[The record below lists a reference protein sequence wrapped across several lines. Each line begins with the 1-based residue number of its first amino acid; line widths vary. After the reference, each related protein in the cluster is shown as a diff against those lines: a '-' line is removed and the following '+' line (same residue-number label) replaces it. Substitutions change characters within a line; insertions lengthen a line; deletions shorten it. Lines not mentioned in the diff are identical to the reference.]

1 MLVKTSDGSYTMY
14 SEEFSQHYH
23 SCNEGAL
30 NESLQKHIIP
40 ALSYHKNKQTLHI
53 LDICF
58 GLGYNTLAT
67 LYYIKKYNLNIKL
80 NIYSVEFDT
89 DLLYSLKDFKYPSEF
104 DEFKDIIKNLS
115 EKFYYKDDNL
125 SISIYNED
133 AREFLK
139 NSDIKVDI
147 VYQDPFSSDTNKS
160 LWTKEYFALVR
171 KLLSDDAIIT
181 TYSIATPVRL
191 AMWENNLLIYEIQH
205 EKKRSTIA
213 LSKKQI
219 DKNYKYIDMV
229 LKQQRNKTAKALRD

>member
-40 ALSYHKNKQTLHI
+40 ALSYHKNKQTLQI

-67 LYYIKKYNLNIKL
+67 LYYIKKNNLSINL
-80 NIYSVEFDT
+80 DIYSVEFDT
-89 DLLYSLKDFKYPSEF
+89 KLLHSLKDFTYPSEF
-104 DEFKDIIKNLS
+104 NEFKDIIKALS
-115 EKFYYKDDNL
+115 EDFYYKDDNL
-125 SISIYNED
+125 SISIYNGD
-133 AREFLK
+133 AREYLK
-139 NSDIKVDI
+139 NSDIKVDV

-160 LWTKEYFALVR
+160 LWTKEYFALI
-171 KLLSDDAIIT
+171 KQLLSDDAIIT

-191 AMWENNLLIYEIQH
+191 AMWENDLSIYEIKH
-205 EKKRSTIA
+205 EKKRSTIS

-229 LKQQRNKTAKALRD
+229 LKQQRNTTAKALSD